1 MEFSR
6 LTANFQTFA
15 EVQTEIKFSS
25 FRKIDL
31 KVRKAR
37 HCLLKTIHTSS
48 ECVNSKSD

>member
-6 LTANFQTFA
+6 LTSNFQTFA

-31 KVRKAR
+31 
-37 HCLLKTIHTSS
+37 
-48 ECVNSKSD
+48 